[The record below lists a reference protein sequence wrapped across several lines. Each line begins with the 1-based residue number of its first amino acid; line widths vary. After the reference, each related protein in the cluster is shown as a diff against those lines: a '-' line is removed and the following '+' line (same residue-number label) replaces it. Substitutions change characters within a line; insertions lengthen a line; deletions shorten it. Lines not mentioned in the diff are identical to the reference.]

1 MPTPPEGAPPARPD
15 PTRRRSA
22 IRRMTRFRRRHGTRR
37 VVAVALAAAAVVH
50 GARSTLAPAEQPP
63 RSDTTPAG
71 AAAHGPGD
79 SSGDDSAGADDVGG
93 EAAADPVPL
102 APTADERTLTLPLPL
117 APPLVAAGQ
126 RVELVAVTLSDDW
139 LVAEARVVAEA
150 TVVAIGDDGLTVVC
164 DAADALDVV
173 AALATGTVEVLGR

>member
-71 AAAHGPGD
+71 AAADG
-79 SSGDDSAGADDVGG
+79 AGSHDVGS